1 MLAIVLA
8 LGTSVAYGTSNLL
21 GPLLNRRHTLASVL
35 VFGQVAAL
43 MAAAALVA
51 FSGEGPPSSR
61 AMLIGAVAGAGNII
75 GLAALLKAAQ
85 YGSVSIVSAIGAL
98 GTALPVFVGVTTGDA
113 LSALQVGGVAC
124 AVGGAVLAAQRSAH
138 AQLESGG
145 VLWAVVAAF
154 GFGVF
159 LVALPQAAED
169 GTAWAL
175 LDARIAVIAFLFLGI
190 AVLRAEVDRPGRDL
204 PLMTLPGLLLL
215 TGTLMYAE
223 ATSRGLLSVSAVL
236 ASLAT
241 VVTAALAFV
250 VWRERLSRVQ
260 WAGIALATLGVVLLA
275 L

>member
-35 VFGQVAAL
+35 LVGQVAAL
-43 MAAAALVA
+43 VGCVVLVVL
-51 FSGEGPPSSR
+51 SGDGPPPAEAIFLGVVS
-61 AMLIGAVAGAGNII
+61 GAGNII

-98 GTALPVFVGVTTGDA
+98 GTAVPVIFGIATGDA
-113 LSALQVGGVAC
+113 LSPLQVAGIAC
-124 AVGGAVLAAQRSAH
+124 AVGGAVLAAQRSEH
-138 AQLESGG
+138 AELDRAG
-145 VLWAVVAAF
+145 VLWSLVAAG
-154 GFGVF
+154 GFGLF
-159 LVALPQAAED
+159 LTALPSAADD
-169 GTAWAL
+169 GTWWAL
-175 LDARIAVIAFLFLGI
+175 LDARIAVVVFLLLGI
-190 AVLRAEVDRPGRDL
+190 LVLRAEVDAPGRDL
-204 PLMTLPGLLLL
+204 PLMTVPGLLLL

-241 VVTAALAFV
+241 VVTAALAWV
-250 VWRERLSRVQ
+250 VWRERLSTIQ
-260 WAGIALATLGVVLLA
+260 WAVIALATLGVALLA